1 MISKDEYIEFGE
13 NGFNII
19 PLVRSINFD
28 LDSSIKVF
36 SKIKDKRN
44 TFLLE
49 SIEGGEKWAQYLSLI
64 HI

>member
-19 PLVRSINFD
+19 PLVRSINLD

-44 TFLLE
+44 TFFADYDDE
-49 SIEGGEKWAQYLSLI
+49 FNKLI
-64 HI
+64 RFLDS